1 MNGKG
6 KKEDLVKEEKQ
17 EETEGMK
24 QEAGE
29 KESKVEDVEVTIEK
43 LKEEIASLKD
53 RYLRAHAE
61 MDNMR
66 KRLERERR
74 DIVKFG
80 NESLLRDMLVV
91 YDAIEKAITTGKEM
105 YPDNRNFIE
114 GMEMIE
120 KLFLETLKQH
130 GVEPIKAKGEVF
142 DPKYHEA
149 MMQVERDDL
158 EEGVVADEI
167 VKGFMLHDRVLRP
180 ARVSVSKGIEKTN
193 REEA

>member
-1 MNGKG
+1 MSEKN
-6 KKEDLVKEEKQ
+6 KKEEIVKKQ
-17 EETEGMK
+17 EEPEVMK
-24 QEAGE
+24 QETEE
-29 KESKVEDVEVTIEK
+29 KMPEEEDLEVTIGR
-43 LKEEIASLKD
+43 LKDEVASLKD

-74 DIVKFG
+74 DIVRFG

-91 YDAIEKAITTGKEM
+91 YDAIEKAIATGREM
-105 YPDNRNFIE
+105 YPDDSNFIE

-130 GVEPIKAKGEVF
+130 GVEPIKAKGEAF
-142 DPKYHEA
+142 DPRYHEA

-158 EEGVVADEI
+158 EEGIVVDEI
-167 VKGFMLHDRVLRP
+167 VRGFMLHDRVLRP